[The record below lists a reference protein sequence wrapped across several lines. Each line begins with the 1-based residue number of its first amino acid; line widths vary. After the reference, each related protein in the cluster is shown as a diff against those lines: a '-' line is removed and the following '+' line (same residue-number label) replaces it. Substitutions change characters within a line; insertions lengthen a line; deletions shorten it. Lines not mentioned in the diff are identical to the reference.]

1 MVIFGFLLNSLVVGL
16 FVMAVVSLVIPL
28 PKNIDTT
35 NYTVSLRLMSFTFVY
50 LGVFCAYKSSYYPT
64 DLFCLPFI
72 FTTSFQVHLL
82 GISHI
87 NMLNSKYFELK
98 YVLKTVSPF
107 LLFSVVCGICLLVK
121 GYHRIDSYSYFFENI
136 FSLDTPDIM
145 VRTLWFFYYVG
156 CAVYYIRTF
165 FSEEAALKEK
175 EENPSAVINKKG
187 LSYIHCSFMF
197 TIVVLVSTFV
207 VSLSPNIIVCAIANL
222 IILLLY
228 FGSGFIYI
236 QYPKTFLPANDPKN
250 ENAAS
255 MQDSDYPAGRSDA
268 SEIWKSWRNRV
279 VTNKYYLRSGIT
291 IVQLAQLLGTNRN
304 TLSATINQNEG
315 KNFNTFINELR
326 IAEAKGIM
334 RENPSLTLADICTRV
349 GYSDQTNFSRH
360 FKEIT
365 GTSPVAWKVSQKLV

>member
-1 MVIFGFLLNSLVVGL
+1 MGIFSLLLNSLVVGL

-35 NYTVSLRLMSFTFVY
+35 NYTISLRLLSFTFVY
-50 LGVFCAYKSSYYPT
+50 LGVYCAFKSSYYPT

-72 FTTSFQVHLL
+72 FTTSFQIHLL
-82 GISHI
+82 GISHV
-87 NMLNSKYFELK
+87 NMMTSKYLNLK
-98 YVLKTVSPF
+98 SIIKTVAPF
-107 LLFSVVCGICLLVK
+107 LFFSTACGICIATK
-121 GYHRIDSYSYFFENI
+121 GYHRIDSYSYYFDNI
-136 FSLDTPDIM
+136 FTADAPDVLI
-145 VRTLWFFYYVG
+145 RTLWFFYYIG
-156 CAVYYIRTF
+156 TAIYYIYIF
-165 FSEEAALKEK
+165 FKEEK
-175 EENPSAVINKKG
+175 ELAATESNTSSPTSKTG
-187 LSYIHCSFMF
+187 LSYIRSSFIL
-197 TIVVLVSTFV
+197 TIIVFSLTFV
-207 VSLSPNIIVCAIANL
+207 VSLSPNQIVCAIANL
-222 IILLLY
+222 LIVLLY
-228 FGSGFIYI
+228 FGSGFIYV
-236 QYPKTFLPANDPKN
+236 QYPKTFLPNEKKANDN
-250 ENAAS
+250 IATQS
-255 MQDSDYPAGRSDA
+255 DDYPAGRSDA

-279 VTNKYYLRSGIT
+279 ITNKYYLRSGIT

-315 KNFNTFINELR
+315 KNFNSFINELR